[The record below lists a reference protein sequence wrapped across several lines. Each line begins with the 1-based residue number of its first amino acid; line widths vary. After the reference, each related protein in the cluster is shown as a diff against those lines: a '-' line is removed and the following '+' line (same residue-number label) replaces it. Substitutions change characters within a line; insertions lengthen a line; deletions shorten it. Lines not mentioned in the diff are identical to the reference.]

1 MKMNRKKLVRIRNL
15 TLHFATFEGI
25 VQAIDDVNL
34 DIYTG
39 ESLGLVGET
48 GCGKTVTSRCI
59 VRLLAP
65 NALILNGEIYFDGR
79 EIFNLSEEE
88 LRGIRGDEISMIF
101 QEPLRCL
108 NPTMTVEDQIFEAL
122 LPQRSELVRS
132 AIERIDKQDSESLRL
147 KIYKGLLEKELE
159 NPDSL
164 LLKVTARLPLIKRY
178 QQYLKDES
186 RIIEMLKN
194 VDIAEPNT
202 VIHQYPHELS
212 GGMRQRVMIAM
223 AMSSTPKLL
232 IADEPTTA
240 VDVTIQVKVLRLM
253 KDLIEKL
260 DTSILLITHNLGLVA
275 EICDRAAVM
284 YAGTIVEICDVYTLF
299 ENPLH
304 PYTQGLI
311 NAVPKIGRSE
321 ELTGIGGTVPNLLNP
336 PSGCRFHP
344 RCPIAQE
351 VCQIKK
357 PELREIERGHT
368 ASCHM
373 I

>member
-1 MKMNRKKLVRIRNL
+1 
-15 TLHFATFEGI
+15 
-25 VQAIDDVNL
+25 
-34 DIYTG
+34 
-39 ESLGLVGET
+39 
-48 GCGKTVTSRCI
+48 
-59 VRLLAP
+59 
-65 NALILNGEIYFDGR
+65 
-79 EIFNLSEEE
+79 
-88 LRGIRGDEISMIF
+88 
-101 QEPLRCL
+101 
-108 NPTMTVEDQIFEAL
+108 
-122 LPQRSELVRS
+122 
-132 AIERIDKQDSESLRL
+132 
-147 KIYKGLLEKELE
+147 
-159 NPDSL
+159 
-164 LLKVTARLPLIKRY
+164 
-178 QQYLKDES
+178 
-186 RIIEMLKN
+186 MLKN

-299 ENPLH
+299 ENPFH

-311 NAVPKIGRSE
+311 NAVPKIGRSK

-336 PSGCRFHP
+336 PPGCRFHP
-344 RCPIAQE
+344 RCPITQE
-351 VCQIKK
+351 ICQIKK
-357 PELREIERGHT
+357 PELRKIERGHS